1 MIVPEP
7 GAILPVSKP
16 LEIGVPLKFTVAGR
30 KPLGQGAGSFDRRNR
45 PTRGCRD
52 RLHDLR
58 PGQPVLHRNPIAIF
72 RPRILEARIAA
83 QKVNHVAMP
92 GACPAGDGRYVALRQ
107 RA

>member
-1 MIVPEP
+1 
-7 GAILPVSKP
+7 
-16 LEIGVPLKFTVAGR
+16 
-30 KPLGQGAGSFDRRNR
+30 
-45 PTRGCRD
+45 
-52 RLHDLR
+52 
-58 PGQPVLHRNPIAIF
+58 VLHRNPIAIF